1 MKNLSEELK
10 NLFKEMYPEGYKE
23 YIQKTIK
30 PNGEPIFSVPM
41 ETEDTMYMVKVEMKI
56 DTLIG
61 DDDLDKDLYG
71 DDKVEDSEF
80 APISE
85 ALEKDEENNSHT
97 ERVIKHGDAFEEFL
111 MEEEQSKNKKK
122 QKSKKKDDDDDDVD
136 FDDIDEKDDYD
147 SFDEPEDDI
156 EPSAEDLMDMDDY
169 IEDLKADNPMDIHS
183 SNKSSNKKK
192 ATKETKE
199 TPKATKTTKTT
210 KETHKNINQK
220 TELIR

>member
-1 MKNLSEELK
+1 MSSNHRHKKNLIVSMKNLSEELK

-111 MEEEQSKNKKK
+111 MEEEQSKNKTTTMTTT
-122 QKSKKKDDDDDDVD
+122 SMT
-136 FDDIDEKDDYD
+136 
-147 SFDEPEDDI
+147 
-156 EPSAEDLMDMDDY
+156 L
-169 IEDLKADNPMDIHS
+169 
-183 SNKSSNKKK
+183 
-192 ATKETKE
+192 TK
-199 TPKATKTTKTT
+199 KTTTTPSTNPKTT
-210 KETHKNINQK
+210 LSRQPRI
-220 TELIR
+220 